1 MLSAFLIAAFA
12 SGCGGSGEEAA
23 AIRQAIREAAHAR
36 GIHLPPAPS
45 ITIVVDRVSDARKAL
60 DDALSNISEDDRDA
74 YKSAMCTALKT
85 IGNGGTPDW
94 EGLPSGV
101 GLSEPAYEFR
111 QATEDVQSRAEAGA
125 PLPNLALWSFIDYA
139 CI

>member
-1 MLSAFLIAAFA
+1 MQPKEETMQRGPSRQATAVASAPGGSICGRVASALSRKRRKRLQLLMLSAFLIAAFA

-23 AIRQAIREAAHAR
+23 AIRQAIREAADAR

-94 EGLPSGV
+94 
-101 GLSEPAYEFR
+101 
-111 QATEDVQSRAEAGA
+111 
-125 PLPNLALWSFIDYA
+125 
-139 CI
+139 